1 MTPLFHVI
9 LVALISNSLIFAA
22 AKKDLQSTKTEEKV
36 EPVISIDQ
44 QIPVTD
50 ETGKAN
56 PNFVISLK
64 PNDLVKIYIDNGT
77 TLLTG
82 IVKQTEIH
90 NGEICKVFGEITNKQ
105 NTGFGFAV
113 VKSGVFAGAV
123 VFRDQDIKY
132 VLEINKVD
140 NQYYFVKRVTPKEI
154 Q

>member
-1 MTPLFHVI
+1 V
-9 LVALISNSLIFAA
+9 
-22 AKKDLQSTKTEEKV
+22 KETEM
-36 EPVISIDQ
+36 
-44 QIPVTD
+44 
-50 ETGKAN
+50 
-56 PNFVISLK
+56 
-64 PNDLVKIYIDNGT
+64 
-77 TLLTG
+77 
-82 IVKQTEIH
+82 H

-140 NQYYFVKRVTPKEI
+140 NMYYFVKRVTPKEI

>member
-1 MTPLFHVI
+1 MTPLLHALLI
-9 LVALISNSLIFAA
+9 ALISNTIILAA
-22 AKKDLQSTKTEEKV
+22 AKKDPQSSQLQEKI

-56 PNFVISLK
+56 PNCVIGLK
-64 PNDLVKIYIDNGT
+64 PNDLIKIYIDNGT

-82 IVKQTEIH
+82 IVKETEMH

-105 NTGFGFAV
+105 NTGFGFAI

-132 VLEINKVD
+132 VLELNKVD
-140 NQYYFVKRVTPKEI
+140 NQYYFVKRVTLKEI